1 MHGEG
6 RASAALPWS
15 LPRWEGAGPCRK
27 VLQGQAAWPQNSR
40 EAYGDCLPRESS
52 ALHKVW
58 CLMHATPAPERTER
72 AALPESASHRGSR
85 SNNLKY

>member
-1 MHGEG
+1 MHREG

-40 EAYGDCLPRESS
+40 EAYRDCLPWESF
-52 ALHKVW
+52 ALHEVW
-58 CLMHATPAPERTER
+58 YLTHATPEHAKPK
-72 AALPESASHRGSR
+72 SASHQGSR